1 MSWNISSYIN
11 VYFVYHLRWQVWY
24 IYIYIYI
31 AQFNNNSNK
40 KNFQTHGF
48 NPTQPNP
55 CGLGWTYVI
64 GWVGSKN
71 PLNPTHVLVNFPT
84 PLKKNYFSSFVPLIF
99 QELSCNNFPTY
110 LKKLLVMTF
119 NFFFLII
126 YLL

>member
-1 MSWNISSYIN
+1 MIYT
-11 VYFVYHLRWQVWY
+11 YKY
-24 IYIYIYI
+24 IYIYIYVYFFFF

-55 CGLGWTYVI
+55 CGLGWTYVM

-84 PLKKNYFSSFVPLIF
+84 HLKKKNYFSSFVPLIF

-119 NFFFLII
+119 KFFFFNNLFII
-126 YLL
+126 TSVEGRFEL